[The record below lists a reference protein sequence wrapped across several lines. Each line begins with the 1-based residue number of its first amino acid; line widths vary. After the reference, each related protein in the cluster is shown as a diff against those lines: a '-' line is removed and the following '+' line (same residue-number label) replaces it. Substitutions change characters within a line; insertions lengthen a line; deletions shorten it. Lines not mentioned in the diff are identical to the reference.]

1 MDEKL
6 EKYRANVRRK
16 ELYEKIKLRLIR
28 MVTFTSETNQKKDE
42 TIEIPNV
49 SRIFG
54 NADHTK

>member
-28 MVTFTSETNQKKDE
+28 MVTFTSGTNQKKDE
-42 TIEIPNV
+42 TIEIPSV
-49 SRIFG
+49 SRIYG

>member
-6 EKYRANVRRK
+6 EKYRAKVRRK

-49 SRIFG
+49 SRIYE
-54 NADHTK
+54 NSDHTK